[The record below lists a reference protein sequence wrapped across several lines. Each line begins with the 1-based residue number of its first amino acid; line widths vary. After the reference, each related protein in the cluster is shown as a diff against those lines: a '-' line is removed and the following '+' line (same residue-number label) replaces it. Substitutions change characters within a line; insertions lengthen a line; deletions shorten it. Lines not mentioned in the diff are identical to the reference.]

1 MNKTH
6 DTVVVTGGST
16 GIGLA
21 ICEHLLAQGY
31 QVVNLSRRP
40 APLTDARLHNI
51 ELDLSER
58 AATVTIATELAE
70 KFKITS
76 LVHNAGLIRA
86 NRLEAVALEDFDY
99 LSQVHIGAAITLA
112 QAFLP
117 SMKAEKFGRIILI
130 TSRAALGL
138 QTRTSYSAT
147 KSGMMG
153 MARTWALELGA
164 HGITVNT
171 VAPGPIA
178 ATEMFHAVI
187 AEDSEAMHK
196 LASSIPVK
204 RLGRPDDVARAVD
217 FFNDPNNGF
226 VTGQTLMV
234 CGGASLGSL
243 SL

>member
-1 MNKTH
+1 MTQG
-6 DTVVVTGGST
+6 TAVVTGGST
-16 GIGLA
+16 GIGAEICRQLLDADYEVINLA
-21 ICEHLLAQGY
+21 
-31 QVVNLSRRP
+31 RRK
-40 APLTDARLHNI
+40 AEFDHKRLHNI
-51 ELDLSER
+51 TVDLADREATR
-58 AATVTIATELAE
+58 AAAMQVADEHRVTTFI
-70 KFKITS
+70 
-76 LVHNAGLIRA
+76 HNAGVIRA
-86 NRLEAVALEDFDY
+86 ALIEEVELEDLDY
-99 LSQVHIGAAITLA
+99 LTNIHIGAAIMLT

-117 SMKAEKFGRIILI
+117 AMKAAQFGRVLLI

-138 QTRTSYSAT
+138 QTRTNYSAT

-153 MARTWALELGA
+153 MTRTWALELGQ

-187 AEDSEAMHK
+187 PEDSPK
-196 LASSIPVK
+196 LQQMAEGIPVQ
-204 RLGRPDDVARAVD
+204 RLGMPDDVARAVM
-217 FFNDPNNGF
+217 FFIAPENGF